1 MARKLILENLMRLA
15 KSIGANHNKFMG
27 TRGNITFLG
36 KGPTTN
42 PLFQSP
48 LAGLET
54 ATKEQLGSRGTMI
67 EAVEDAMGFASAGKL
82 NDIQLKALTLNLEG
96 INKIYNPPVLPM
108 ASITDI
114 APGIGGLKG
123 RGFASLKDEMA
134 DQLRKGGRQ
143 LSDVAEADIDKLGY
157 VRGGLEKFPK
167 ESHKFFGR
175 PLKDQDFAA
184 IDKLVQEGKLKGVK
198 VPEGVNP
205 RDTILPEALFPG
217 SSSIQA
223 GQRTSARAAMIK
235 LLDMTARG
243 EKGVG
248 VTLRELLSKQE
259 LKFLLEGG
267 GGTKGDPLVLF
278 NKYFGVDV
286 AKHLPL
292 DASPQTINAFTK
304 KLMRMKDRGGNW
316 FDEASFNPEE
326 PVFAEGG
333 LADILQVR
341 SGMRIGGL
349 GLLTRGLRA
358 ALKRTTKGYD
368 KSHADYWDL
377 MDNPSYLLSPVNM
390 QKIKKLEIYRKQL
403 VRDILRN
410 EGRVGKKYNPEMH
423 SLLKIDSNNPKPVAT
438 RADLQLLDDYIA
450 QLKNKIKEV
459 GYYGQGAAA
468 EKALVQERNALSNE
482 LPFSKFV
489 RDKFLHADGGRA
501 GYAQAG
507 SVGPQR
513 VFPPGT
519 GTKMPLID
527 PYDEFFLYQ
536 NKLMRKK
543 KGLAKILEV

>member
-1 MARKLILENLMRLA
+1 MARKLILETLLNLA
-15 KSIGANHNKFMG
+15 KSIGANPNKFMG
-27 TRGNITFLG
+27 TKTNITFLG
-36 KGPTTN
+36 KGPTKN

-54 ATKEQLGSRGTMI
+54 ATEAQLGSRGTMI

-96 INKIYNPPVLPM
+96 INKIYNPPVLPS
-108 ASITDI
+108 AEVTAI
-114 APGIGGLKG
+114 APGIEGLK
-123 RGFASLKDEMA
+123 RF
-134 DQLRKGGRQ
+134 Q
-143 LSDVAEADIDKLGY
+143 
-157 VRGGLEKFPK
+157 K

-278 NKYFGVDV
+278 NKYFGEDV

-341 SGMRIGGL
+341 SGYSKG
-349 GLLTRGLRA
+349 RA
-358 ALKRTTKGYD
+358 VKGALAILNRNKKNAEYMFKASDNVSPGY
-368 KSHADYWDL
+368 AAGDL
-377 MDNPSYLLSPVNM
+377 
-390 QKIKKLEIYRKQL
+390 
-403 VRDILRN
+403 
-410 EGRVGKKYNPEMH
+410 KYNAE
-423 SLLKIDSNNPKPVAT
+423 LL
-438 RADLQLLDDYIA
+438 ADQLAEDAGVIYEDLSQLEQTKLYWTAYDY
-450 QLKNKIKEV
+450 L
-459 GYYGQGAAA
+459 AA
-468 EKALVQERNALSNE
+468 EMGKHLLQKRMLKDVGQKMILSDFNVKGRKPNAS
-482 LPFSKFV
+482 
-489 RDKFLHADGGRA
+489 G
-501 GYAQAG
+501 
-507 SVGPQR
+507 
-513 VFPPGT
+513 
-519 GTKMPLID
+519 
-527 PYDEFFLYQ
+527 
-536 NKLMRKK
+536 
-543 KGLAKILEV
+543 GLAKILEV

>member
-1 MARKLILENLMRLA
+1 MARKLILETLLNLA
-15 KSIGANHNKFMG
+15 KSIGANPNKFMG
-27 TRGNITFLG
+27 TKTNITFLG
-36 KGPTTN
+36 KGPTKN

-54 ATKEQLGSRGTMI
+54 ATEAQLGSRGTMI

-82 NDIQLKALTLNLEG
+82 NDIQLQALTLNLKG
-96 INKIYNPPVLPM
+96 INKIYNPPVLPS
-108 ASITDI
+108 AEVTAI
-114 APGIGGLKG
+114 APGIEGLK
-123 RGFASLKDEMA
+123 R
-134 DQLRKGGRQ
+134 
-143 LSDVAEADIDKLGY
+143 
-157 VRGGLEKFPK
+157 FPK

-286 AKHLPL
+286 AKHLPI

-316 FDEASFNPEE
+316 FDEVGFNPEE

-333 LADILQVR
+333 LADILQV
-341 SGMRIGGL
+341 
-349 GLLTRGLRA
+349 
-358 ALKRTTKGYD
+358 
-368 KSHADYWDL
+368 
-377 MDNPSYLLSPVNM
+377 P
-390 QKIKKLEIYRKQL
+390 RK
-403 VRDILRN
+403 
-410 EGRVGKKYNPEMH
+410 
-423 SLLKIDSNNPKPVAT
+423 
-438 RADLQLLDDYIA
+438 
-450 QLKNKIKEV
+450 
-459 GYYGQGAAA
+459 
-468 EKALVQERNALSNE
+468 
-482 LPFSKFV
+482 
-489 RDKFLHADGGRA
+489 

-507 SVGPQR
+507 LVGPKP
-513 VFPPGT
+513 FLLGP
-519 GTKMPLID
+519 MPRID